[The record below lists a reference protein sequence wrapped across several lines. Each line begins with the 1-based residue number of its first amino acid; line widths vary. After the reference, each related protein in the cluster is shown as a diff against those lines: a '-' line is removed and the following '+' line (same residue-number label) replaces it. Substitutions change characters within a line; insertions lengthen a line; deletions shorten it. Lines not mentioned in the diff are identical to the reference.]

1 VAGVEIVNR
10 LTERLLERPWLYRAW
25 QAPFAEQKFAPI
37 LLHNDLRQ
45 VHRVLDVGCGPGTNS
60 KYFAH
65 SDYLG
70 IDINQDYIEDARH
83 RYRRE
88 FIACDVRTYRPTQ
101 NASFDFVLVNSFLHH
116 LDSADACNI
125 LTHVTSVLTQDG
137 HVHILELVMPPDA
150 SVSRLLAHWD
160 RGKFARPRQEWERL
174 FSRVFEPVMFE
185 SYPLTGA
192 GVTLWNMLYFKGR
205 LRK

>member
-1 VAGVEIVNR
+1 VPYDPTIYAGSAAHYR
-10 LTERLLERPWLYRAW
+10 LGRPPYSRHLEARLSE
-25 QAPFAEQKFAPI
+25 E
-37 LLHNDLRQ
+37 LRLDG
-45 VHRVLDVGCGPGTNS
+45 HGRLLDVGCGPGTNS

-70 IDINQDYIEDARH
+70 LDINEDYIKDARQ
-83 RYRRE
+83 RYRRP

-101 NASFDFVLVNSFLHH
+101 KASFDFVLVNSFLHH
-116 LDSADACNI
+116 LDAADVCNI
-125 LTHVTSVLTQDG
+125 LTHLTSVLTEDG
-137 HVHILELVMPPDA
+137 HVHILELVMPPNA
-150 SVSRLLAHWD
+150 SVSRLLAQWD
-160 RGKFARPRQEWERL
+160 RGKFARTRQEWELL

-192 GVTLWNMLYFKGR
+192 GVTLWNMLYFKGK